1 MAGFIGYTS
10 SRMLHRTFSRRFL
23 WLRLLRGGLV
33 AGAVY
38 DLVFAVLMVGAPE
51 LPARW
56 FALPLPGETFY
67 LWLIAAML
75 AMLAMLYLAA
85 ARDPRRYSAI
95 IAVAILGRG
104 AGALVF
110 ALAAGGRPDLAG
122 LWILSAA
129 DLGFALFHA
138 LSWLPLRT

>member
-1 MAGFIGYTS
+1 
-10 SRMLHRTFSRRFL
+10 MLHRTFSRRFL

-38 DLVFAVLMVGAPE
+38 DFVFAVLMVGAPE
-51 LPARW
+51 LPATW
-56 FALPLPGETFY
+56 FALPLPGEAFY

-75 AMLAMLYLAA
+75 CMLATLYLAA

-110 ALAAGGRPDLAG
+110 ALAAWGRPDLAG
-122 LWILSAA
+122 LWILSAS